1 MQISKSEWGQLLSY
15 IRGELKRKCELKPG
29 RMGADIQMVSYTEIV
44 GTLAEL
50 TMENFIAETA
60 VKKERKKVVID
71 SDDGFDKW
79 WSLYPLNSNFNYRG
93 MKFNGGVK
101 TLRVDK
107 MKCYRK
113 YTQILNEE
121 GITTEQMV
129 KALQI
134 QIQNVKEESYQS
146 GENSM
151 RYFGMSTSYLNAG
164 KYAGFI
170 GQEEGESEEYNESNN
185 CA

>member
-1 MQISKSEWGQLLSY
+1 MVISKSEWDQLLGY
-15 IRGELKRKCELKPG
+15 IEEKLSNQCSDISGTISRYVVSGVLKNITQE
-29 RMGADIQMVSYTEIV
+29 Q
-44 GTLAEL
+44 
-50 TMENFIAETA
+50 FIADTGT
-60 VKKERKKVVID
+60 KRERKKVVID
-71 SDDGFDKW
+71 SNNGFDKW
-79 WSLYPLNSNFNYRG
+79 WYLYPLNSNFNYKG

-107 MKCYRK
+107 EKCYRK

-121 GITTEQMV
+121 EVTPDQMV

-151 RYFGMSTSYLNAG
+151 RYFGMSTSYLNQG

-170 GQEEGESEEYNESNN
+170 GQEEEESEEYNESNN